1 MVAILVAV
9 ILAEASIHLSA
20 LEVFSLSWNKCIGG
34 NLKLLLETLK
44 LSTSLQV
51 LRLSSCSLVTEDVA
65 FLGLYLRVPQES
77 CRTELSVPAW
87 QAQRERGREG
97 LGLSPRLSFPSS
109 DISLEEI
116 WLKQRRAMLKPKRQ

>member
-20 LEVFSLSWNKCIGG
+20 LEVFSLSWNKCVGG
-34 NLKLLLETLK
+34 NMKLLLETLK

-51 LRLSSCSLVTEDVA
+51 LRLSSCSLVTEDLA
-65 FLGLYLRVPQES
+65 LLGLYLRVPQES
-77 CRTELSVPAW
+77 CRTEFSVAAW
-87 QAQRERGREG
+87 QTQREGGGEG
-97 LGLSPRLSFPSS
+97 LGLSPQLSFPSP

-116 WLKQRRAMLKPKRQ
+116 WLKLRRAMLKPKR